1 MEIKKFNGY
10 YLLRKYLYRTIKYQ
24 INHIRLLIKTQILF
38 NHFYDIN
45 INILYIMHNI
55 WFTFNIK
62 EKFKIVKKI
71 SWNIVWDKIS

>member
-38 NHFYDIN
+38 NHFYNIN
-45 INILYIMHNI
+45 INILLIIHIIVYYAEYLIYIQYQR
-55 WFTFNIK
+55 
-62 EKFKIVKKI
+62 KI
-71 SWNIVWDKIS
+71 

>member
-38 NHFYDIN
+38 NHFYNIN
-45 INILYIMHNI
+45 INILLIIHIIVYYAQYLIYIQYQR
-55 WFTFNIK
+55 
-62 EKFKIVKKI
+62 KI
-71 SWNIVWDKIS
+71 

>member
-45 INILYIMHNI
+45 INILLIIHIIVYYAEYLIYIQYQR
-55 WFTFNIK
+55 
-62 EKFKIVKKI
+62 KI
-71 SWNIVWDKIS
+71 

>member
-10 YLLRKYLYRTIKYQ
+10 YLLHKYLYRTIKYQ

-45 INILYIMHNI
+45 INILLIIHIIVYYAQYLIYIQYQR
-55 WFTFNIK
+55 
-62 EKFKIVKKI
+62 KI
-71 SWNIVWDKIS
+71 

>member
-24 INHIRLLIKTQILF
+24 INHIRLLIKTEILF

-45 INILYIMHNI
+45 INILLIIHIIVYYAQYLIYIQYQR
-55 WFTFNIK
+55 
-62 EKFKIVKKI
+62 KI
-71 SWNIVWDKIS
+71 

>member
-45 INILYIMHNI
+45 INILLIIHIIVYYAQYLIYIQYQR
-55 WFTFNIK
+55 
-62 EKFKIVKKI
+62 KI
-71 SWNIVWDKIS
+71 

>member
-24 INHIRLLIKTQILF
+24 ISHIRLLIKTQILF

-45 INILYIMHNI
+45 INILLIIHIIVYYAQYLIYIQYQR
-55 WFTFNIK
+55 
-62 EKFKIVKKI
+62 KI
-71 SWNIVWDKIS
+71 